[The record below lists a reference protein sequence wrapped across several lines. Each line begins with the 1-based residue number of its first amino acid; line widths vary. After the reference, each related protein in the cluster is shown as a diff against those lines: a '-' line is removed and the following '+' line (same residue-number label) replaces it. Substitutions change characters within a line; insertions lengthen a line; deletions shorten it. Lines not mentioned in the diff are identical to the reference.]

1 MVSVTATQ
9 YLVVVLAT
17 TRYYSPALTAACY
30 CSSLLSVTTKYYSLK
45 AAPLLHFASL
55 RPSELQLRFPPAKQR
70 AFDESI
76 KPLGGGWCCVDP
88 PTRGAPMH
96 YWYDALFDQPH
107 TDRWGR
113 KWTADRPWTPSPG
126 P

>member
-1 MVSVTATQ
+1 MYT
-9 YLVVVLAT
+9 YLPHTNNAE
-17 TRYYSPALTAACY
+17 
-30 CSSLLSVTTKYYSLK
+30 
-45 AAPLLHFASL
+45 APS
-55 RPSELQLRFPPAKQR
+55 PAKQR
-70 AFDESI
+70 AFDDSI

-88 PTRGAPMH
+88 PARGAPMH